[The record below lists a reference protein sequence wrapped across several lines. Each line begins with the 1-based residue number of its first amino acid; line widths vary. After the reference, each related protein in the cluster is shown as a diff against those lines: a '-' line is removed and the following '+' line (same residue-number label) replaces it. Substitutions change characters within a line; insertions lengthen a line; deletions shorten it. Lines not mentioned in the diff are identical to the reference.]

1 MPKKLER
8 KLKVQAAKK
17 GFGKKRTGAYV
28 YGTLR
33 KTGWKPSK
41 PKKRGKK

>member
-8 KLKVQAAKK
+8 KLRRQARKLKRK
-17 GFGKKRTGAYV
+17 GLLRDDDAFV

-33 KTGWKPSK
+33 KTGWKPRRERK
-41 PKKRGKK
+41 